1 MMFQNM
7 TGRICSFS
15 RVRSFEKKRS
25 FALAGREYA
34 RSACGLLKSS
44 RKRVKTV
51 NTAHSAIAAIHT
63 YAMT

>member
-25 FALAGREYA
+25 LNCLEESTQGLRE
-34 RSACGLLKSS
+34 ACCKVHGK
-44 RKRVKTV
+44 V
-51 NTAHSAIAAIHT
+51 
-63 YAMT
+63 